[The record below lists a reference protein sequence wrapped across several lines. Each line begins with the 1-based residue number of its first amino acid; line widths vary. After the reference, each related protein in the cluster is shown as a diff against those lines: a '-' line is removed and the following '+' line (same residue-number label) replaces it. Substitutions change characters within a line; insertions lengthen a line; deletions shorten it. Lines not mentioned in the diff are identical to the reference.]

1 MNMNL
6 IKNILKILRNI
17 IALTLLI
24 LLVIFMVNNRQT
36 INIDFTFFN
45 FSAQIRIFTLMISCF
60 TLGVLT
66 TFLILSQKFIKNFFY
81 RINDQHKIKK
91 LQKQIQ
97 NNQLKI

>member
-1 MNMNL
+1 MNL